1 MNEKFLAS
9 SPSAVIESTAE
20 QMGFQPVESAVVVAL
35 VGRTVAFC
43 ARMDLADAVEAST
56 GVTPALDSTGADG
69 VLLVGYSQRPE
80 WAAGVLHTLASGVLD
95 GLVIT
100 QHITDEKTAW
110 RCDGG
115 QLLDGE
121 PVTASLPQASRDD
134 VVAVVTAERQPT
146 ALNVAM
152 GRIAAL
158 DSMQRTLA
166 LTAALACDP
175 SPEQAAEAS
184 AILAASPEH
193 FIDAADSIVLDPH
206 SAFRA
211 LCAMRRWCAD
221 EHLYDTLSML
231 TVAAWASHNGAAVTN
246 VLLELEAHAPDS
258 PAVGMLGNLI
268 RTSPALWL
276 ATMSAV

>member
-1 MNEKFLAS
+1 MRGW
-9 SPSAVIESTAE
+9 IW
-20 QMGFQPVESAVVVAL
+20 
-35 VGRTVAFC
+35 RT
-43 ARMDLADAVEAST
+43 R
-56 GVTPALDSTGADG
+56 
-69 VLLVGYSQRPE
+69 
-80 WAAGVLHTLASGVLD
+80 W
-95 GLVIT
+95 
-100 QHITDEKTAW
+100 K
-110 RCDGG
+110 
-115 QLLDGE
+115 
-121 PVTASLPQASRDD
+121 
-134 VVAVVTAERQPT
+134 
-146 ALNVAM
+146 
-152 GRIAAL
+152 
-158 DSMQRTLA
+158 
-166 LTAALACDP
+166 
-175 SPEQAAEAS
+175 QAAEAS

-221 EHLYDTLSML
+221 EHLYDTLAML